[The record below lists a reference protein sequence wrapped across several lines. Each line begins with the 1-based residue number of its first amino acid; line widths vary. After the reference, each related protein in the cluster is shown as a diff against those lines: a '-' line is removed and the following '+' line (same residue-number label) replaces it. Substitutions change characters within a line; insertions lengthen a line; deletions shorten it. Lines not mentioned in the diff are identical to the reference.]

1 MAQHATMRAL
11 ASQLAPRCARA
22 YARTG
27 ARRFA
32 ALGDHFFGADGALAA
47 EPPHVDHFALFGVA
61 AHFDVDGAAL
71 DAGLRRLQN
80 RLHPDRFASAPEAQK
95 LLADAASA
103 RVNDALAVLRDPLR
117 RADYA
122 RSLATGDLVLDD
134 ETRQAPGA
142 LLLAV
147 MEAREAVDDAANLED
162 LAAVVAANDGDVAAA
177 TAALREALGAG
188 DLESA
193 AERIVELNFYGK
205 IDAEAREAADA
216 RGFGELPRRAW

>member
-1 MAQHATMRAL
+1 MRAL

-47 EPPHVDHFALFGVA
+47 EPHHVDHFALFGVA

-71 DAGLRRLQN
+71 DAGLRQLQH

-147 MEAREAVDDAANLED
+147 MEAREAVDDAASLED
-162 LAAVVAANDGDVAAA
+162 LAVVAAERRRRRRGDGRAA
-177 TAALREALGAG
+177 EALGAG

-205 IDAEAREAADA
+205 IDAEARG
-216 RGFGELPRRAW
+216 R